1 MSTYWDSYPNFV
13 HNPTAPVQK
22 EFKLLA
28 AQCGWKVG
36 GAQYKREWARCGRE
50 EFIRYFGSEEKG
62 LDGWQGLC
70 ATVGIEEIP
79 NSITQCKKVL
89 RTVWVNIF
97 DLVDAKST
105 GQPAKTH
112 ASADALRKYS
122 MKKKKIFPKKA
133 AKGNPFLKVLLIE
146 MFL

>member
-1 MSTYWDSYPNFV
+1 MSTYWDSHPNFV
-13 HNPTAPVQK
+13 HNSTAPLQK

-28 AQCGWKVG
+28 AQCSWKVD
-36 GAQYKREWARCGRE
+36 GAQYRREWARCGRE
-50 EFIRYFGSEEKG
+50 EFTRHFGSDDKG

-79 NSITQCKKVL
+79 DSITQCKKVL

-97 DLVDAKST
+97 DLMDAKST
-105 GQPAKTH
+105 GQPVKKH
-112 ASADALRKYS
+112 VSAEALRNYTI
-122 MKKKKIFPKKA
+122 KKKKIFPKKA

-146 MFL
+146 IFV